1 MPRNLSPAMLTALQS
16 GILYPAIF
24 VNLGFASG
32 TAYIWSGIG
41 NCTWNGNTYVGVG
54 DLGQISVIEEGAT
67 VEAKG
72 ISLTL
77 SGIDSTM
84 LADALQESQLGL
96 PATIYLALYTGP
108 GGTIIADPL
117 TAWSGFTDQ
126 PEIVLTGPTAEITLR
141 LESVLL
147 ELNKPVDRRYTLQDQ
162 QVQAPGDIAFQFVP
176 SLQEISFV
184 WNGQATKTNNI

>member
-1 MPRNLSPAMLTALQS
+1 MLTALEA

-41 NCTWNGNTYVGVG
+41 NQVWNGNTYVGVG

-72 ISLTL
+72 VALTL
-77 SGIDSTM
+77 TGIDSTI
-84 LADALQESQLGL
+84 LADALQECQLGL
-96 PATIYLALYTGP
+96 PATIYIALYTGA
-108 GGTIIADPL
+108 GGTIISQPL
-117 TAWSGFTDQ
+117 IAWSGFTDQ
-126 PEIVLTGPTAEITLR
+126 PEITLTGPTATIVLK

-147 ELNKPVDRRYTLQDQ
+147 EMNKNIDLRITPEDINATN
-162 QVQAPGDIAFQFVP
+162 PGDLGGQFVP
-176 SLQEISFV
+176 TLSEITIS
-184 WNGQATKTNNI
+184 WGTGSQTTPNI

>member
-1 MPRNLSPAMLTALQS
+1 MLTALEA
-16 GILYPAIF
+16 GILYPAVF
-24 VNLGFASG
+24 VSIGFASS

-41 NCTWNGNTYVGVG
+41 NQVFNGNTYVGVG

-72 ISLTL
+72 LSIAL

-96 PATIYLALYTGP
+96 PVLIALALYTGP

-117 TAWSGFTDQ
+117 TAWAGFTDQ
-126 PEIVLTGPTAEITLR
+126 PEITLTGPTATIAMKV
-141 LESVLL
+141 ESVLL
-147 ELNKPVDRRYTLQDQ
+147 EMNKSVDLRITPVDLT
-162 QVQAPGDIAFQFVP
+162 AANPGDLGA
-176 SLQEISFV
+176 SFV
-184 WNGQATKTNNI
+184 NSLSEITISWGTGSQSQSNV

>member
-41 NCTWNGNTYVGVG
+41 NYTWNGNTYVGVG

-72 ISLTL
+72 ISVTL

-96 PATIYLALYTGP
+96 PATIYIALYTGP